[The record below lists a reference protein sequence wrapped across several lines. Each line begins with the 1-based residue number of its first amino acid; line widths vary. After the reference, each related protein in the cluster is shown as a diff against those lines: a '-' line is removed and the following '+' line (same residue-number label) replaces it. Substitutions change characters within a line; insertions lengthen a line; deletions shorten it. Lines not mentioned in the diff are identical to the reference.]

1 MSVTCATIKEQQDT
15 TTKGNKVA
23 HYTIKAQYEYEGT
36 VEADNPEDAEKEF
49 WANLDS
55 FYSSTYD
62 YECVEVRT
70 CSECGHEGEAD
81 EFEDEDTCLE
91 CAEESDAE

>member
-1 MSVTCATIKEQQDT
+1 MSATCATMKEQQDT
-15 TTKGNKVA
+15 TTKGKKMA

-36 VEADNPEDAEKEF
+36 VEADSPEEAEKEF

-62 YECVEVRT
+62 YECVEIKVCET
-70 CSECGHEGEAD
+70 CGYEGDAD
-81 EFEDEDTCLE
+81 EFEGDDCDD
-91 CAEESDAE
+91 CASADDDK